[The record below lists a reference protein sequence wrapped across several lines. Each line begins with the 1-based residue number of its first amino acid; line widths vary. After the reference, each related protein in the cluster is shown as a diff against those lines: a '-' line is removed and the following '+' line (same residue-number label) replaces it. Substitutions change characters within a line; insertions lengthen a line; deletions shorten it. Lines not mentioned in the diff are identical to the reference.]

1 MGEGLIDH
9 ATGCVSFKLKDPP
22 FTPGYDVTRFSIEAG
37 YLCFSRDGRT
47 PNAYKNERARKIG

>member
-22 FTPGYDVTRFSIEAG
+22 FTLGYSVTRFLQRRQNAS
-37 YLCFSRDGRT
+37 
-47 PNAYKNERARKIG
+47 AYKNERARKIGCNSS